1 LEQFLLTFKPND
13 QAMKDAIKFSVPKPC
28 HEDWNAM
35 TPDQKGRFCSACSKT
50 VVDFTNLDNTE
61 VQEYLSENKGSR
73 ICGRF
78 TSEQLSPE
86 FKLTVPQSVLYQ
98 KRSFHKAF
106 LLALFV
112 TMGTTLFSCKN
123 FNNQTLGEVSIIE
136 DSTSVQ
142 KDTAEQVY
150 EVGEVAPD
158 SFVKGKVLPPPPP
171 PKKHEVKFVKSAP
184 ENDHGFR
191 SGVVGIVVA
200 EPLTPEIDTTS
211 AGTLKQDN

>member
-1 LEQFLLTFKPND
+1 
-13 QAMKDAIKFSVPKPC
+13 MKDAIKFSVPKPC
-28 HEDWNAM
+28 HEDWNTM

-142 KDTAEQVY
+142 KDTAEQAY

-158 SFVKGKVLPPPPP
+158 SSVKGKVLPEP
-171 PKKHEVKFVKSAP
+171 PKAKIEEVKFVKPVP

>member
-1 LEQFLLTFKPND
+1 
-13 QAMKDAIKFSVPKPC
+13 MKDTIKFSVPKPC

-35 TPDQKGRFCSACSKT
+35 TPSQKGRFCSACSKT

-86 FKLTVPQSVLYQ
+86 FKLIVPQSVLYQ

-123 FNNQTLGEVSIIE
+123 FNNQTLGEVAVIE

-142 KDTAEQVY
+142 KDTIEQAY

-158 SFVKGKVLPPPPP
+158 SSVKGKVLPEP
-171 PKKHEVKFVKSAP
+171 PKAKIDEVKFVKPAP
-184 ENDHGFR
+184 ENESGFR
-191 SGVVGIVVA
+191 RGVVGIVVA
-200 EPLTPEIDTTS
+200 KPQPQETDTI
-211 AGTLKQDN
+211 ADGTLKQDN

>member
-1 LEQFLLTFKPND
+1 
-13 QAMKDAIKFSVPKPC
+13 MKDTIKFSVPKPC

-35 TPDQKGRFCSACSKT
+35 TPDQKGRFCAACSKT

-78 TSEQLSPE
+78 TNEQLNPK

-123 FNNQTLGEVSIIE
+123 FNNQTLGEVSVIE
-136 DSTSVQ
+136 DSISVQ
-142 KDTAEQVY
+142 KNTGEQAY

-158 SFVKGKVLPPPPP
+158 SSVKGKVLPEP
-171 PKKHEVKFVKSAP
+171 PKPKINEVKFFKPVQS
-184 ENDHGFR
+184 EEIEVEVSD
-191 SGVVGIVVA
+191 VTVGIVMPSPPDTEIV
-200 EPLTPEIDTTS
+200 EPLNPKETKD
-211 AGTLKQDN
+211 Q